1 MSQVFPT
8 VQEIYNLQRDMSDA
22 ASIVNGGPT
31 TQVPT
36 RYGGTKSSLARAI
49 AQAVQRYGTVVSK
62 GPWQAGTAYQTNDVW
77 QHPDSTWYLVLSDYT
92 SAATVAEDVALDS
105 IKPYAGNI
113 LADLGIDSDDVPAA
127 MQAALKAVATRPAA
141 YADTLNEAIT
151 LAGDTLAIGD
161 TVYTLTGRYQ
171 LKEAASA
178 GARPAANA
186 PYLVHVGSG
195 GRYLEAQ
202 GVGDVD
208 VVYVNGT
215 DEVALQA
222 AVDSGAKTI
231 KSLWPIT
238 LSSQVTIPSGV
249 TLSHIAFNGT
259 QDVRIQTGCVVR
271 HCTFDG
277 LRLRVNYDTDRF
289 VVEDCTF
296 KNGSFI
302 NCASGFKRGPSN
314 GYIAR
319 NKAELA
325 SLVFGTTLD
334 HSVIIHNEADATGR
348 NFCISLFGSQNVIK
362 HNKIHGSIT
371 GIIVIPLRTTNPTQ
385 SAFGNLIEHNKVWDI
400 SEECISLDCRGNS
413 PTDGLSIASATIA
426 TADYEKVS
434 FDIAFPAYFLLEQY
448 VVFQEGPKKGQ
459 YFKITY
465 SKADG
470 LGPHT
475 LENYSAEPGDVGCIV
490 TLQLGAAHNTIQ
502 HNEVIDGIRA
512 GIKIWGSFLHTTI
525 HNNVARR
532 CNIEIDSLSSIIS
545 DYNRAWHSPH
555 HIVVTENRTIDG
567 DIFIRSTNYGA
578 FDSFPP
584 VGCIFR
590 DNKPDDGNE
599 LDIEIAELP
608 QVSGNTQLNLR
619 TQAFEP
625 SPTGGRYITPLLTL
639 TNNVATEVVTIP
651 LPTKFTCSVAVRVT
665 LGLPQVV
672 ALQTVDVIAYRS
684 NETTS
689 RFDTLVTAAPLQSS
703 AYQAHVRNV
712 TGITVT
718 AALNTTT
725 TYNDTA
731 TLTLSVAAALTG
743 SVVDSATVCSA
754 HVDVVYDV
762 VEYV

>member
-1 MSQVFPT
+1 MSSYVFELTDVSIANGSDTLQINNSDSVFGAIPGSMLWIDSYRPRFVQSVDNTART
-8 VQEIYNLQRDMSDA
+8 VTLTANWDGADVVNKPATIAPLPSFSAHQSAVDA
-22 ASIVNGGPT
+22 IVAATQQAVLVNGRIDD
-31 TQVPT
+31 VN
-36 RYGGTKSSLARAI
+36 SSLELI
-49 AQAVQRYGTVVSK
+49 EPSVTK
-62 GPWQAGTAYQTNDVW
+62 LNN
-77 QHPDSTWYLVLSDYT
+77 
-92 SAATVAEDVALDS
+92 
-105 IKPYAGNI
+105 K
-113 LADLGIDSDDVPAA
+113 
-127 MQAALKAVATRPAA
+127 KPAA
-141 YADTLNEAIT
+141 YVDTISEAVVLAATT
-151 LAGDTLAIGD
+151 LSAGDRI
-161 TVYTLTGRYQ
+161 YTLSGRYR
-171 LKEAASA
+171 LLDA
-178 GARPAANA
+178 GDSSSRPAENTSKI
-186 PYLVHVGSG
+186 VHVGNTG
-195 GRYLEAQ
+195 KYLQAESVSDISVA
-202 GVGDVD
+202 
-208 VVYVNGT
+208 YVNGNT
-215 DEVALQA
+215 EVELLEA
-222 AVDSGAKTI
+222 AESGASVI

-238 LSSQVTIPSGV
+238 VSNQVTIPAGV
-249 TLSHIAFNGT
+249 TLSHIYFNGT
-259 QDVRIQTGCVVR
+259 QDVRIQTGCVVS
-271 HCTFDG
+271 HCSFDG

-289 VVEDCTF
+289 VVEDCEF
-296 KNGSFI
+296 LNGSFI
-302 NCASGFKRGPSN
+302 NCSSGFKRGPSN

-325 SLVFGTTLD
+325 SLVFGTTLN

-348 NFCISLFGSQNVIK
+348 NFCISFFGSNNVVK

-371 GIIVIPLRTTNPTQ
+371 GIIVIPLRTSNPTQ

-490 TLQLGAAHNTIQ
+490 TLQLGAANNTIQ

-525 HNNVARR
+525 HNNVAKR

-567 DIFIRSTNYGA
+567 DIFIRSTNYGQYQ
-578 FDSFPP
+578 SFPP

-608 QVSGNTQLNLR
+608 QISGNTNLNLR

-625 SPTGGRYITPLLTL
+625 TPSGGKFITPTMTL
-639 TNNVATEVVTIP
+639 TNNVASHVATINLPAKFTSSVSARVTI
-651 LPTKFTCSVAVRVT
+651 
-665 LGLPQVV
+665 GLPQVV
-672 ALQTVDVIAYRS
+672 GLRQFDVIAFRS

-689 RFDTLVTAAPLQSS
+689 LYGSQVSSQPLQSMAS
-703 AYQAHVRNV
+703 QSHVRDV
-712 TGITVT
+712 DSIDITAT
-718 AALNTTT
+718 LNTTT
-725 TYNDTA
+725 DFDDTA
-731 TLTLSVAAALTG
+731 TLDIDVSASLSGLVIDASTTFSAQ
-743 SVVDSATVCSA
+743 VDLEYS
-754 HVDVVYDV
+754 V
-762 VEYV
+762 VEY